1 MPRPAAAGGGSAGKN
16 DFVADTNHAVGEDV
30 GVDSSAVDQVFDDA
44 GPGELLQVQAG
55 FAEFDAQALDVAD
68 LKSLADQLVEAHTPG
83 HNLTPGLRAAERDV
97 LKRLG
102 FDQRQR
108 LTGRGPV
115 VVEVAVALQ
124 TDTGDRGHRLDR
136 RDRIARPDIYCLDLH
151 GPASW
156 DARRWIVR
164 CRTPI
169 MTAPAQPSQRIYGSL
184 TCLDGRD
191 GVPERSRRSALEPAH
206 YRTYTHSLP
215 LGDAPR
221 RQPTGGTARSA
232 RSSRSTWTC
241 PAASTSS
248 SSPVGRLPNCR
259 APAARRIRRRP
270 MAQNTMPD
278 ESRPA
283 TASLDQKARSSL
295 AAGPA
300 QRWWILGVVGL
311 AQLMVVLDATIVN
324 IALPSAQRDLGFSN
338 ADRQW
343 VVTAY
348 ALAFGGLLLGGAA
361 TSFEMLVIGRGAQG
375 AFGALLAPAALSTLT
390 VTFTNPAERG
400 RAFGVYGAIAGAGG
414 AVGLLLGGVLTEY
427 LSWRWCLYVNVI
439 LAVIAVAGAVRLLPP
454 QPRDPDVRIDWPGTV
469 LVVGGLVSVVYG
481 LSEAE
486 TQGWRAPT
494 TLVLLAAG
502 VVLLVM
508 FVLVEQRAAHP
519 LLPLRIVLNR
529 FRGGALLAIGL
540 SAVGTFGI
548 FLFLTYYF
556 QLTLAYS
563 PVKSGLAFLP
573 MVAAIVA
580 ASTTSSGVLMP

>member
-44 GPGELLQVQAG
+44 GSGELLQVQAG

-68 LKSLADQLVEAHTPG
+68 PKSLADQLVEAHTPG

-221 RQPTGGTARSA
+221 RPPTGGTARSA
-232 RSSRSTWTC
+232 GSSGSTRNC
-241 PAASTSS
+241 PTASTSS
-248 SSPVGRLPNCR
+248 SSPVGRLPN
-259 APAARRIRRRP
+259 PSTGSPPNQEAAHGPERDVGRK
-270 MAQNTMPD
+270 
-278 ESRPA
+278 S
-283 TASLDQKARSSL
+283 
-295 AAGPA
+295 AGH
-300 QRWWILGVVGL
+300 GVVGRESAVL
-311 AQLMVVLDATIVN
+311 AGCRAGPT
-324 IALPSAQRDLGFSN
+324 
-338 ADRQW
+338 
-343 VVTAY
+343 
-348 ALAFGGLLLGGAA
+348 
-361 TSFEMLVIGRGAQG
+361 LVDSR
-375 AFGALLAPAALSTLT
+375 
-390 VTFTNPAERG
+390 RG
-400 RAFGVYGAIAGAGG
+400 RAGAIDGGAGRHDREHCAALG
-414 AVGLLLGGVLTEY
+414 A
-427 LSWRWCLYVNVI
+427 
-439 LAVIAVAGAVRLLPP
+439 A
-454 QPRDPDVRIDWPGTV
+454 
-469 LVVGGLVSVVYG
+469 
-481 LSEAE
+481 
-486 TQGWRAPT
+486 
-494 TLVLLAAG
+494 
-502 VVLLVM
+502 
-508 FVLVEQRAAHP
+508 
-519 LLPLRIVLNR
+519 
-529 FRGGALLAIGL
+529 
-540 SAVGTFGI
+540 
-548 FLFLTYYF
+548 
-556 QLTLAYS
+556 
-563 PVKSGLAFLP
+563 
-573 MVAAIVA
+573 
-580 ASTTSSGVLMP
+580 